1 MYIMTLEIGNNLSFS
16 RVSMNSFDGDPSPPL
31 SSTLVD
37 TDVIH
42 VINYTRPSPSVFAY
56 CK

>member
-1 MYIMTLEIGNNLSFS
+1 MYIMTVEIGNNLSFS
-16 RVSMNSFDGDPSPPL
+16 RVSMNSFNGGPLPPL

-37 TDVIH
+37 THAIH
-42 VINYTRPSPSVFAY
+42 VINYTRRSPSVFAY